1 MNIKGALTDR
11 HGRLLRVGQ
20 RVRLIEE
27 YSCASY
33 YVGTRT
39 GTIESLDNTAGSDHQ
54 GEARV
59 AFDEASLR
67 TFRVPDTSLI
77 VVGNKPPVD
86 SAELLAF
93 AIFLRSSSVTLPLI
107 NDEGLCRLV
116 ARYAV
121 AREEE

>member
-1 MNIKGALTDR
+1 MNTKGALTDR

-54 GEARV
+54 GRRGWPSMRQACGPSGCPTP
-59 AFDEASLR
+59 A
-67 TFRVPDTSLI
+67 
-77 VVGNKPPVD
+77 
-86 SAELLAF
+86 
-93 AIFLRSSSVTLPLI
+93 
-107 NDEGLCRLV
+107 
-116 ARYAV
+116 
-121 AREEE
+121 